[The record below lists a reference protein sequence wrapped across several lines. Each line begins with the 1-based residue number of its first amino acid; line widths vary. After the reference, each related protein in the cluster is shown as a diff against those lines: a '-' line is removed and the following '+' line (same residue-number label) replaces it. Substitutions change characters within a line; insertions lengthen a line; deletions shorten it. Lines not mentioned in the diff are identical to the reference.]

1 VKLKIPHDAF
11 VFVGDGRK
19 ALFLRNDGDEKFPY
33 LKTEKV
39 FVDENPSSHE
49 QGTERAGRVSKAS
62 QTGGRSA
69 VEPTDW
75 HELEEQHFVR
85 MVAAAMERLIR
96 ANKVKALVVVAP
108 PRALAELRLAFHPDV
123 KACILAEV
131 NKDLT
136 KHPVGEIEKHL
147 TGDVASG

>member
-1 VKLKIPHDAF
+1 
-11 VFVGDGRK
+11 
-19 ALFLRNDGDEKFPY
+19 LRNDGDEKFPY
-33 LKTEKV
+33 LKTEQV
-39 FVDENPSSHE
+39 FVDENLPSHE